1 MEMKIVGVTL
11 VAFVSLVVLAAVLMP
26 ILDDARATEDKFT
39 NDGYFTYNA
48 VTDDTDDTFTW
59 DPSDPQKLTMGDKVI
74 DMATIITGNGNLTII
89 GSDNFTCRYYQN
101 NTVAGGLQV
110 YGVGGYK
117 SYNPANEN
125 ATVTI
130 NVTNTTMAFDGTT
143 DKSYTMGNRGFVI
156 DFDGDGA
163 LTLKYSDEAAYVMDD
178 SEIYLCGT
186 TFVTG
191 SGTNDFVG
199 VFGYGSIDDGVTL
212 SSFYGNTGDNTV
224 SFGTPTITY
233 TEDPDHIDLYQ
244 ISKVDFALTQ
254 NSATVDATYSYFV
267 VPTEV
272 TAERSVHFTDN
283 MNELL
288 GVIPVLVIVAILLG
302 VVALVIRSKLE

>member
-1 MEMKIVGVTL
+1 MNTKVIAISITAFIGIIVLG
-11 VAFVSLVVLAAVLMP
+11 SVLMP
-26 ILDDARATEDKFT
+26 ILDDATATTDKFT

-48 VTDDTDDTFTW
+48 VTDDTDVTFTW
-59 DPSDPQKLTMGDKVI
+59 DPADPQKLTMGDKVL
-74 DMATIITGNGNLTII
+74 DMSTILTTNGTLTII
-89 GSDNFTCRYYQN
+89 GSDNFTCRYYHSD
-101 NTVAGGLQV
+101 VIAGAIQI
-110 YGVGGYK
+110 YGSDGYK
-117 SYNPANEN
+117 SYTPSNET
-125 ATVTI
+125 ATVTVT
-130 NVTNTTMAFDGTT
+130 VTNTSLDFDGTT

-156 DFDGDGA
+156 NFDGNGA
-163 LTLKYSDEAAYVMDD
+163 LTLKYSDQAAYALKD

-186 TFVTG
+186 TMVTG

-212 SSFYGNTGDNTV
+212 SSFYGDTGGNTV

-254 NSATVDATYSYFV
+254 NAATVDATYSYFV

-283 MNELL
+283 QNAIL
-288 GVIPVLVIVAILLG
+288 GAIPIMIIVAILLG
-302 VVALVIRSKLE
+302 VVALVIRSRME